1 VKDKVG
7 NTVHIG
13 SRVVSLYTGETP
25 VPVVAIHPHELFVRV
40 RKWDGEDEWLMSRD
54 MSVVP

>member
-1 VKDKVG
+1 MKDKSGKNVM
-7 NTVHIG
+7 VG

-25 VPVVAIHPHELFVRV
+25 VPVVAIHPRELFVRV
-40 RKWDGEDEWLMSRD
+40 RTSAGEDEWLMSRD